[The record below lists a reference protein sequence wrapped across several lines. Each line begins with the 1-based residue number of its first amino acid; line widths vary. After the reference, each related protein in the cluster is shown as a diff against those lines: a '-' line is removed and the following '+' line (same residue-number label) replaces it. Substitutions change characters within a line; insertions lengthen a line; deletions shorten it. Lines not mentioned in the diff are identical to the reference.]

1 LGAVETHDSGRE
13 LQSAMPVT
21 VHLKS
26 ISGPRGLL
34 RSYIL
39 YRLSKNPLSG
49 YDLISELDEATG
61 GTWHPGSGSI
71 YPILEDLRR
80 KKLIE
85 VVSKGH
91 RSKQVYSLTQRGKEA
106 LDEER
111 RILNQFASK
120 WNRIR
125 LALMGLMSADNLTT
139 LILETTKAN
148 RTAWKKVLESKEMPK
163 SEAVFNLKEYRLLL
177 DNELHWASDQL
188 KTLG

>member
-1 LGAVETHDSGRE
+1 
-13 LQSAMPVT
+13 M
-21 VHLKS
+21 KS

-39 YRLSKNPLSG
+39 YRLSKKPMSG
-49 YDLISELDEATG
+49 YDMISELDEVTG

-80 KKLIE
+80 KRLIE

-91 RSKQVYSLTQRGKEA
+91 RSKQVYSLTRRGEQA

-111 RILNQFASK
+111 RLLNQFASK

-125 LALMGLMSADNLTT
+125 LTLLDLMSADGLTT
-139 LILETTKAN
+139 LILETTRAN

-163 SEAVFNLKEYRLLL
+163 SEAFFKMKEYRLLL
-177 DNELHWASDQL
+177 DSELHWASEQM